1 VTPAVVRPGAWELP
15 LLLHVAG
22 AMVLVGAIVA
32 VLALSAA
39 SLRGR
44 EGAAALTRL
53 AFRVLL
59 LAALPAFVVMRV
71 GAEWVASEAQWGEPT
86 WIGIGYATSDG
97 GLLLIVIAT
106 VLAWR
111 GTRRGDAGPG
121 RLGTAVVGLSAL
133 LLLALTVTI
142 WAMTT
147 KPA

>member
-1 VTPAVVRPGAWELP
+1 
-15 LLLHVAG
+15 
-22 AMVLVGAIVA
+22 MVLVGAIVA

-39 SLRGR
+39 SLRGPR
-44 EGAAALTRL
+44 GSAALTRL

-71 GAEWVASEAQWGEPT
+71 GAEWVASEAQWASRPG
-86 WIGIGYATSDG
+86 SDRLRHVG
-97 GLLLIVIAT
+97 RRLLLIVIAT

-111 GTRRGDAGPG
+111 GTRRATRSG